1 MVTGSNAVVAGS
13 DIILVI
19 GDSQRRA
26 LGIAQF

>member
-1 MVTGSNAVVAGS
+1 MVAGSTAPVAGS

-19 GDSQRRA
+19 GASQRRT

>member
-13 DIILVI
+13 DIFLVI
-19 GDSQRRA
+19 GDSQRCA